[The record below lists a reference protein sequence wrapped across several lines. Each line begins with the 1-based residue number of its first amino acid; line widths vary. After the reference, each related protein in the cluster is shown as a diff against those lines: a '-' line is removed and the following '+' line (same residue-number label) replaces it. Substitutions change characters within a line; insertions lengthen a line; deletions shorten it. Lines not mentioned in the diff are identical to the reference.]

1 MVKRYRVRYYTDNS
15 SRVNEIILMAKD
27 KIDAKNQLKEDM
39 YDIADYVKVVD
50 VFDVKANQTEVDN
63 FFI

>member
-27 KIDAKNQLKEDM
+27 KTDAKNQLKEDM

-50 VFDVKANQTEVDN
+50 VFDVKANQIEVDN

>member
-27 KIDAKNQLKEDM
+27 KTDAKNQLKEDM